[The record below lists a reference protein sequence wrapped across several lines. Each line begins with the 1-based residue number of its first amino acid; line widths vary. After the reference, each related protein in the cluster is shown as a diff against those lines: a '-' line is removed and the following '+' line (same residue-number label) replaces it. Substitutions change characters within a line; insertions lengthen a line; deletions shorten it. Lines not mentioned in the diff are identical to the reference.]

1 MSERYKRFL
10 IGLVVGFTLGYLVS
24 YPFLLLFN
32 WSCQW
37 TGKGVVVVSP
47 WSGILLGILVALSM
61 GINMMNPPFA
71 D

>member
-1 MSERYKRFL
+1 MSERYKRFFL
-10 IGLVVGFTLGYLVS
+10 GLVVGFTLGYLVS

-37 TGKGVVVVSP
+37 TGKELVAVSP
-47 WSGILLGILVALSM
+47 WSGVPLGILVALSM
-61 GINMMNPPFA
+61 GINMMNPPLA